1 MATAV
6 GLALAGPAAPSQA
19 ASTQASSCEGVT
31 MVVEFNRLGGGDQ
44 IRCAPGDP
52 DSGVAALK
60 AAGYTPTRAAQEA
73 GYFLCRIDGKPADDP
88 CQRASP
94 EDAYWSYWHA
104 EPGGSWT
111 FSNAGAASYDPAP
124 GSVEG
129 WSFGGGEPPSTPP
142 PARRQAPASPRPVAT
157 TAAPAPAPM
166 PTARRTAASA
176 PVVPTAA
183 ATTTTVP
190 RVTATA
196 APAPAPRTAAPSP
209 SASPSSDPV
218 PLAVD
223 PPLPSD
229 GDDGGSPLVGILLA
243 VGVVGGLGA
252 AAAFQAQK
260 RR

>member
-1 MATAV
+1 
-6 GLALAGPAAPSQA
+6 
-19 ASTQASSCEGVT
+19 

-104 EPGGSWT
+104 QPGGTWE
-111 FSNAGAASYDPAP
+111 FSNLGAGSYDPEP

-129 WSFGGGEPPSTPP
+129 WSFGGGEPPSTEP
-142 PARRQAPASPRPVAT
+142 PARREAPASPRPVAT
-157 TAAPAPAPM
+157 TAAPA
-166 PTARRTAASA
+166 
-176 PVVPTAA
+176 
-183 ATTTTVP
+183 
-190 RVTATA
+190 
-196 APAPAPRTAAPSP
+196 APAPAAPTAERTPAPAAEEPTKASVTTAPRAAASATPAPAVRTAAPSISLSPAP
-209 SASPSSDPV
+209 SASPSPDEL

-223 PPLPSD
+223 EPLPSD
-229 GDDGGSPLVGILLA
+229 DDDGSPLVGVLLA
-243 VGVVGGLGA
+243 VAVVGGLGA